1 MTIVSPMMLLRVHG
15 VYDENYSYTYLSN
28 PIEIEV
34 SWYDDNLYFQG
45 EKFLDIDMD
54 GNEDLKFKIGGYNQ
68 DSIHIPYPL
77 EFNN

>member
-1 MTIVSPMMLLRVHG
+1 MIVVSFSVFAG

-45 EKFLDIDMD
+45 ETFL
-54 GNEDLKFKIGGYNQ
+54 E
-68 DSIHIPYPL
+68 
-77 EFNN
+77 